1 MKNKRPVLSKIW
13 MMALCVFWIIPL
25 GAAYAQADPSSRV
38 ARLNY
43 FDGPVT
49 FALAGS
55 DDWAYAELN
64 RPLTTGDQVWV
75 DKGAR
80 SELHIGSA
88 ALQLGAQTSV
98 SFSNLNDEITQLSVK
113 QGVLSIRLRS
123 LAPGQAFEIDTPNL
137 AFNLQQPGDY
147 RLNVDPNGQTT
158 TIIVRAGSGVASG
171 DNGADFSIEGQQEVV
186 FSGTSLSQMS
196 AADAPPY
203 DSFDNWVRQ
212 RERREDQSVSAR
224 YVSREMTGYEE
235 LDDHGIWRDDPQ
247 YGYIWIPRVTVS
259 NWAPYH
265 SGHWAWIAPWGWT
278 WIDDEPWGFAP
289 FHYGRWAYVD
299 TAWAWVP
306 GPAQIRPVYAPA
318 LVAFVGG
325 GGGGVSWSI
334 SLSSGNPG
342 VAWFPLAPGELYRPA
357 YTVSPAYVT
366 NINKTVY
373 VNKSVNVTN
382 NITNVTN
389 NNVTN
394 NITKTVYIN
403 QQMPNAITAVSAAA
417 FVKGQSVQAAAQPI
431 NAAQMSRAKIISSP
445 AIAPVKESF
454 MGAAKPAPLYTPPAS
469 VVNHPVIATRRA
481 ASPPAL
487 NDTLAQKFNA
497 RNGTAVGA
505 GAPLVRQVSA
515 ITNRPAQ
522 LLSTP
527 GNLSTSSIP
536 HPSIGM
542 PTIRKPNFTAA
553 RKVTA
558 QSVNAGVS
566 ENGRLRPTPL
576 HDVKFNT
583 RENPSDIPH
592 PPGAKVSNAK
602 QPKHPHAVQPAT
614 AKHPIHPSDS
624 YDSKNHMSR
633 AVPID
638 ISHRV
643 AEPHMPSA
651 AAPNVKQHPQQAQD
665 VYRKKTSR
673 SGHVN
678 TVRKVK
684 PHARSSE
691 SSPLHAS
698 SQAVPNRKQKP
709 KPPKTEYPENVPPKD
724 GQSQEDM

>member
-1 MKNKRPVLSKIW
+1 MKTKRPVLSKIW
-13 MMALCVFWIIPL
+13 AMALCVFWVIPL
-25 GAAYAQADPSSRV
+25 SAAYAQADPSSRV

-75 DKGAR
+75 DRGGR

-98 SFSNLNDEITQLSVK
+98 SFSNLSDEITQLSVK
-113 QGVLSIRLRS
+113 QGVLNIRLRS
-123 LAPGQAFEIDTPNL
+123 LAPGQSFEIDTPNL

-171 DNGADFSIEGQQEVV
+171 DNGTDFSIESQQEVV
-186 FSGTSLSQMS
+186 FSGTHLSQTS

-203 DSFDNWVRQ
+203 DSFDNWVLQ
-212 RERREDQSVSAR
+212 RERREDQSISAR

-235 LDDHGIWRDDPQ
+235 LDGHGIWRDDPQ
-247 YGYIWIPRVTVS
+247 YGYIWIPRVMVS

-299 TAWAWVP
+299 TSWAWVP
-306 GPAQIRPVYAPA
+306 GPMQIRPVYAPA

-325 GGGGVSWSI
+325 GGGGVSWGI

-357 YTVSPAYVT
+357 YAVSPAYVT

-373 VNKSVNVTN
+373 VNKTINVTN
-382 NITNVTN
+382 NITN

-403 QQMPNAITAVSAAA
+403 QQAPNAITAVSATA

-431 NAAQMSRAKIISSP
+431 NAAQLSQAKIISAP

-454 MGAAKPAPLYTPPAS
+454 MGTVKLAPLHTPPTS

-481 ASPPAL
+481 APPPAL
-487 NDTLAQKFNA
+487 NDRLAQQFNA

-505 GAPLVRQVSA
+505 GTPLVRQVSA
-515 ITNRPAQ
+515 ISIRPVR
-522 LLSTP
+522 LISTP
-527 GNLSTSSIP
+527 GNVSTPSIP
-536 HPSIGM
+536 HPSTGM
-542 PTIRKPNFTAA
+542 PTIRKPDFTTA

-566 ENGRLRPTPL
+566 ENGRLRPPPS
-576 HDVKFNT
+576 HDGKFNT
-583 RENPSDIPH
+583 RGNPSEIPR
-592 PPGAKVSNAK
+592 PPGAKMSNATQ
-602 QPKHPHAVQPAT
+602 QPEHPHAVQPAT
-614 AKHPIHPSDS
+614 ARHPIHPGGS
-624 YDSKNHMSR
+624 YDSTNHMSR

-638 ISHRV
+638 TSRRV
-643 AEPHMPSA
+643 EPHVPSA
-651 AAPNVKQHPQQAQD
+651 AAPNVRQHPQQAQD
-665 VYRKKTSR
+665 MYREKTSR
-673 SGHVN
+673 SGQVD
-678 TVRKVK
+678 TVRKVE
-684 PHARSSE
+684 PHAHSSE
-691 SSPLHAS
+691 PSPHAS
-698 SQAVPNRKQKP
+698 SRVVPNMKQKP
-709 KPPKTEYPENVPPKD
+709 KHPKTEYPENVPPKD
-724 GQSQEDM
+724 GQVKENM